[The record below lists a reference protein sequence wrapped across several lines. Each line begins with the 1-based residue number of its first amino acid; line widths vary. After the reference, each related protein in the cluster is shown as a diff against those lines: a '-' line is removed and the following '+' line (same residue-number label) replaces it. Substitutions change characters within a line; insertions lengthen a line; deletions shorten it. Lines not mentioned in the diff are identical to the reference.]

1 MSPAP
6 CRALRC
12 VRCCREGDHD
22 LLIREAQMTRKLQ
35 GSALLLA
42 VLLLA
47 SVPAW
52 GANGHLLHGV
62 GAVNSA
68 MGGAGVALPNDAL
81 GALNL
86 NPALL
91 TQLDG
96 SKFEFSAEYNDAKN
110 AVESSVTIPGVG
122 TFSGRTED

>member
-1 MSPAP
+1 MDLSSKEG
-6 CRALRC
+6 LRMNLKVC
-12 VRCCREGDHD
+12 
-22 LLIREAQMTRKLQ
+22 
-35 GSALLLA
+35 SLLLA
-42 VLLLA
+42 AAALA
-47 SVPAW
+47 AAPAAA
-52 GANGHLLHGV
+52 GNGHFLHGV

-68 MGGAGVALPNDAL
+68 MGGAGVALPNDTL

-110 AVESSVTIPGVG
+110 AVESQAGP
-122 TFSGRTED
+122 FSGRTEDAGDRSVIPAFGFTVHKPQAPIAFG